1 MDRSELY
8 AVLDF
13 PQEVAEEL
21 HGYWKNHTSVLNEDL
36 EKRLL
41 NRAQWDGAIKE
52 IQEKVGEDPNGFYI
66 LAELMDFC
74 RKTFDEYEKM
84 GIDRTVFAATMKF
97 CTRFIHEH
105 KAAYGNYEFQW
116 AWWFPRQLSMQEY
129 RVEELE
135 FEFIEEEQ
143 RIYIHIPSDADM
155 RPSRVQDTFKAF
167 HAFLKKY
174 YPKWL
179 KAEWYC
185 DSWMLSP
192 VLDQLLDENS
202 NVLQFNHLFQI
213 ESVDYDSL
221 GALDWVF
228 PGKRVPIADLQENTS
243 LQKRMKKYL
252 LGGGKVGWAK
262 GKVKQRYLD

>member
-1 MDRSELY
+1 MLLQLKIEKNKIVFCREGRIIHMDRSELY
-8 AVLDF
+8 ALLDF

-84 GIDRTVFAATMKF
+84 GIDHTVFAATMKF

-105 KAAYGNYEFQW
+105 KAAYGNYAFQ
-116 AWWFPRQLSMQEY
+116 
-129 RVEELE
+129 
-135 FEFIEEEQ
+135 Q

-155 RPSRVQDTFKAF
+155 RPSQVQDTFKAF